1 MDESAYTS
9 IKPREADPANGRLF
23 AFYRVR
29 DGAATRFFP
38 GDGARLKYVSRDAD
52 TLEIPGVSAEFLLRG
67 DKVRVTYKGVCV
79 FLGDV
84 ASRTEHKSR
93 GTDAVQSVVC
103 AGPWSKMARMT
114 YRQYWRTGSGYELSS
129 RLILNQTQS
138 GDDQNL
144 DSELR
149 EIAAHAASACGYT
162 VGTVDVSSQ
171 QLPYDECR
179 DITVADAIRRELK
192 LFPSAIC
199 RFDYSSATP
208 TFNII
213 KPKSDADAPYV
224 AAIPKTARSYEYN
237 AHPITGVDLEI
248 ESSGD
253 VDGVPYRVLNHQT
266 AGDTSAGNPDC
277 LYATLQLAGFSSS
290 SVKQSFTAEVEL
302 NPQWSNPGWWYY
314 RHPRLA
320 NVAMEAVSITNCKRS
335 GEADAAKYPNIAK
348 QTVGELK
355 AAGLRARV
363 ETFTCEC
370 TITTDDDIEEK
381 IHLQMQYV
389 TTNATN
395 RTYTWVASSSS
406 TTGETVPDGLAAAIL
421 AERSGE
427 LRAERMTVK
436 CGDTLPQLGDRCDE
450 LYLTQIEIDC
460 AELTA
465 DCHFGAPEFLS
476 VDDMASLLSNFRN
489 KRRTTLA
496 TSRVE
501 GKPADG
507 AAEVEMG
514 PIPPLS
520 STEFAPGKKAKT
532 TIGGSDAT
540 SRIKLDPSKLDEG
553 KDAEL
558 HKLTVRKNGE
568 ETECQILTTEDID
581 IEIKSISAGEGIEV
595 EEKDGVYTISVKKEE
610 EEPET
615 PEGSDEPIV
624 PGNEPS
630 PSPSGG
636 GGGSCGCDCDCC
648 SGGDD
653 EEGEQEAADG
663 CDHPGSSG
671 GPGGVSKGGDP
682 VHYSNYDPG
691 GADFHG
697 GSGGGGGVAAEDEP
711 HEGSDDCCT
720 G

>member
-29 DGAATRFFP
+29 NGADTRFFP

-52 TLEIPGVSAEFLLRG
+52 TLEITGVPSGFLLRG
-67 DKVRVTYKGVCV
+67 DKIRVTYKGVCV

-208 TFNII
+208 ALDII

-224 AAIPKTARSYEYN
+224 AAIPKTARRYEYN

-290 SVKQSFTAEVEL
+290 AVKQSFTAEVEL

-335 GEADAAKYPNIAK
+335 GSADAGDYPNIAK

-370 TITTDDDIEEK
+370 TITTDDDVEEK

-395 RTYTWVASSSS
+395 KTYTWIASSSS

-427 LRAERMTVK
+427 LKSERMTVR
-436 CGDTLPQLGDRCDE
+436 CGETLPRLGDACDG
-450 LYLTQIEIDC
+450 LILQQIDIDC
-460 AELTA
+460 ADLTA
-465 DCHFGAPEFLS
+465 DLHFGAPEFLS
-476 VDDMASLLSNFRN
+476 VDDMAALLSNFRN
-489 KRRTTLA
+489 KRRTTLSA
-496 TSRVE
+496 SRVE
-501 GKPADG
+501 GKPDNG
-507 AAEVEMG
+507 EAEVEMG

-520 STEFAPGKKAKT
+520 STEFAPGTKAKT
-532 TIGGSDAT
+532 TIGGSDGT
-540 SRIKLDPSKLDEG
+540 SRIKLDPSKLEG
-553 KDAEL
+553 GPDAEL
-558 HKLTVRKNGE
+558 HKLTIKKNNE
-568 ETECQILTTEDID
+568 NTEYQILATEDIELD
-581 IEIKSISAGEGIEV
+581 IKSLSAGNGIEIEETDGI
-595 EEKDGVYTISVKKEE
+595 YTISVKKEE

-615 PEGSDEPIV
+615 PEGPDEPIV
-624 PGNEPS
+624 PGNTPS
-630 PSPSGG
+630 PSPGG
-636 GGGSCGCDCDCC
+636 GDGGSCGCDCDCC
-648 SGGDD
+648 TDDD
-653 EEGEQEAADG
+653 EDDDGDAAEGSP
-663 CDHPGSSG
+663 CDHPGSSVSS
-671 GPGGVSKGGDP
+671 GGVSKGGDP
-682 VHYSNYDPG
+682 VHYNTYDPG
-691 GADFHG
+691 GA
-697 GSGGGGGVAAEDEP
+697 GGVVGGVEAGGDS
-711 HEGSDDCCT
+711 HQGSDNCNGC
-720 G
+720 

>member
-1 MDESAYTS
+1 MEESAYTS

-29 DGAATRFFP
+29 NGADTRFFP

-52 TLEIPGVSAEFLLRG
+52 TLEIPGVPSGFLLRG
-67 DKVRVTYKGVCV
+67 DMVRVTYKGVCV

-84 ASRTEHKSR
+84 VSRKEHKSR

-103 AGPWSKMARMT
+103 AGPWSKMSRMT

-138 GDDQNL
+138 GQDQDLN
-144 DSELR
+144 SELR

-162 VGTVDVSSQ
+162 VGTVNVSLQ

-199 RFDYSSATP
+199 RFDYSAATP
-208 TFNII
+208 TLNII
-213 KPKSDADAPYV
+213 KPSSDADAAYV

-253 VDGVPYRVLNHQT
+253 VDGVPYRVINHQT

-302 NPQWSNPGWWYY
+302 NPQWSDPAWWYF

-320 NVAMEAVSITNCKRS
+320 NVAWSAVTITNCKRS
-335 GEADAAKYPNIAK
+335 GSADAGDYPNIAK

-370 TITTDDDIEEK
+370 TITTDDDVEEK

-395 RTYTWVASSSS
+395 RTYTWTASSSS
-406 TTGETVPDGLAAAIL
+406 TTGETVPNGLAAEIL

-427 LRAERMTVK
+427 LRAERMTVR
-436 CGDTLPQLGDRCDE
+436 CGDTLPQLGDRCDG
-450 LYLTQIEIDC
+450 LDLTQIEIDC

-465 DCHFGAPEFLS
+465 DLHFGAPEFLS
-476 VDDMASLLSNFRN
+476 IDDMAALLSNFRN

-496 TSRVE
+496 TSRVS
-501 GKPADG
+501 GKPGDDG

-520 STEFAPGKKAKT
+520 STEFAPGTKAKT
-532 TIGGSDAT
+532 TISGRSSGGGSIVLDA
-540 SRIKLDPSKLDEG
+540 SALEADDRI
-553 KDAEL
+553 
-558 HKLTVRKNGE
+558 TVRS
-568 ETECQILTTEDID
+568 LTM
-581 IEIKSISAGEGIEV
+581 AGEDGEDKAVKVLATGDFELPAAGVKSVNGASGEISVIGGKGIEV
-595 EEKDGVYTISVKKEE
+595 STDGQTVKITCSPDKDYEDDD
-610 EEPET
+610 PN
-615 PEGSDEPIV
+615 GSDPCDHDGIGGAGGGV
-624 PGNEPS
+624 IAD
-630 PSPSGG
+630 GG
-636 GGGSCGCDCDCC
+636 GG
-648 SGGDD
+648 
-653 EEGEQEAADG
+653 
-663 CDHPGSSG
+663 
-671 GPGGVSKGGDP
+671 
-682 VHYSNYDPG
+682 
-691 GADFHG
+691 
-697 GSGGGGGVAAEDEP
+697 GGGGGVPAGGDVHP
-711 HEGSDDCCT
+711 GDDGCNC

>member
-1 MDESAYTS
+1 MEESAYTA

-29 DGAATRFFP
+29 DGVDTRFFP

-52 TLEIPGVSAEFLLRG
+52 TLEIPGVPAEFLLRG
-67 DKVRVTYKGVCV
+67 DKVRVEYRGRCV

-84 ASRTEHKSR
+84 VSRTEHKSR

-138 GDDQNL
+138 GKDQNL
-144 DSELR
+144 NSELR
-149 EIAAHAASACGYT
+149 EIAAHAANACGYT

-192 LFPSAIC
+192 LFPSAVC
-199 RFDYSSATP
+199 RFDYSAATP
-208 TFNII
+208 TLNII
-213 KPKSDADAPYV
+213 KPGSEDDAAYV

-253 VDGVPYRVLNHQT
+253 VDGVPYRVLNHQR

-302 NPQWSNPGWWYY
+302 NPQWNTPGWWYY

-320 NVAMEAVSITNCKRS
+320 NVAESAVSIQPDSCKRS

-370 TITTDDDIEEK
+370 TITTDDDVEEK

-395 RTYTWVASSSS
+395 KTYTWIASSSS
-406 TTGETVPDGLAAAIL
+406 TTGETVPDGLAEAIL

-427 LRAERMTVK
+427 LRAERMTVR
-436 CGDTLPQLGDRCDE
+436 CGNSLPQLGDRCDG

-460 AELTA
+460 AELTV
-465 DCHFGAPEFLS
+465 DLHFGAPEFLS

-496 TSRVE
+496 TSRVS
-501 GKPADG
+501 GKPDDDG

-520 STEFAPGKKAKT
+520 STEFAPGVKAKT
-532 TIGGSDAT
+532 MIASSKGGGK
-540 SRIKLDPSKLDEG
+540 IKLDANALESGENVEVKALTIKG
-553 KDAEL
+553 KD
-558 HKLTVRKNGE
+558 KDKTYK
-568 ETECQILTTEDID
+568 ILGSED
-581 IEIKSISAGEGIEV
+581 IEIPAGSGVSSVNKLTGDVTLTAGDGISFKANGQ
-595 EEKDGVYTISVKKEE
+595 TITITNTKPCEC
-610 EEPET
+610 
-615 PEGSDEPIV
+615 DD
-624 PGNEPS
+624 
-630 PSPSGG
+630 GG
-636 GGGSCGCDCDCC
+636 GGGSG
-648 SGGDD
+648 SGNDTP
-653 EEGEQEAADG
+653 
-663 CDHPGSSG
+663 CDHPGS
-671 GPGGVSKGGDP
+671 GGVGGGVDGGEAVGGVGGGDL
-682 VHYSNYDPG
+682 G
-691 GADFHG
+691 GVPADGSGHG
-697 GSGGGGGVAAEDEP
+697 GSVG
-711 HEGSDDCCT
+711 CCR
-720 G
+720 

>member
-1 MDESAYTS
+1 MMDESAYTS

-29 DGAATRFFP
+29 NGADTRFFP

-52 TLEIPGVSAEFLLRG
+52 TLEIPGVPSGFLLRG
-67 DKVRVTYKGVCV
+67 DKVRVEYRGRCV

-84 ASRTEHKSR
+84 VSRTEHKSR

-138 GDDQNL
+138 GQDQNL
-144 DSELR
+144 NSELR
-149 EIAAHAASACGYT
+149 EIAANAASACGYT

-192 LFPSAIC
+192 LFPSAVC
-199 RFDYSSATP
+199 RFDYSAATP
-208 TFNII
+208 ALDIV
-213 KPKSDADAPYV
+213 KPSSDADAAYV
-224 AAIPKTARSYEYN
+224 AAIPKTARRYEYN

-253 VDGVPYRVLNHQT
+253 VDGVPYRVLNHQR

-290 SVKQSFTAEVEL
+290 SVKQSFTAQVEL
-302 NPQWSNPGWWYY
+302 NPQWSDPGWWYY

-320 NVAMEAVSITNCKRS
+320 NVAMGAVSITNCKRS
-335 GEADAAKYPNIAK
+335 GAADADKYPNIAK
-348 QTVGELK
+348 HTVGELK

-370 TITTDDDIEEK
+370 TITTNDDVEEK

-427 LRAERMTVK
+427 LRAERMTVR
-436 CGDTLPQLGDRCDE
+436 CGDTLPQLGDRCDG

-465 DCHFGAPEFLS
+465 DLHFGAPEFLS

-496 TSRVE
+496 TSRVS
-501 GKPADG
+501 GKPDDDG

-520 STEFAPGKKAKT
+520 STEFAPGVKAKT
-532 TIGGSDAT
+532 TIKSSDGSTGSINLDASALESGETISQRELSVSSSSLPATKVKILASENLNMHIKPIT
-540 SRIKLDPSKLDEG
+540 SGPGI
-553 KDAEL
+553 
-558 HKLTVRKNGE
+558 TV
-568 ETECQILTTEDID
+568 T
-581 IEIKSISAGEGIEV
+581 
-595 EEKDGVYTISVKKEE
+595 EKDGA
-610 EEPET
+610 
-615 PEGSDEPIV
+615 IV
-624 PGNEPS
+624 IGAT
-630 PSPSGG
+630 GG
-636 GGGSCGCDCDCC
+636 
-648 SGGDD
+648 
-653 EEGEQEAADG
+653 
-663 CDHPGSSG
+663 GSSG
-671 GPGGVSKGGDP
+671 GGDG
-682 VHYSNYDPG
+682 SG
-691 GADFHG
+691 EG
-697 GSGGGGGVAAEDEP
+697 GSTTGYSGKVVASTEPRYDESTHRLLHIP
-711 HEGSDDCCT
+711 VEMTFANGLCT
-720 G
+720 GIVAGAETVIAQAVEESA

>member
-1 MDESAYTS
+1 MDESAYTA

-23 AFYRVR
+23 AFYRLR
-29 DGAATRFFP
+29 NGATTRFFP

-52 TLEIPGVSAEFLLRG
+52 TLEIPGVPAEFLLRG
-67 DKVRVTYKGVCV
+67 DKVRVEYRDRCV

-84 ASRTEHKSR
+84 VSRTEHKSR

-103 AGPWSKMARMT
+103 AGPWSKMSRMT
-114 YRQYWRTGSGYELSS
+114 YRQYWRTESGYELSS

-138 GDDQNL
+138 GDDQSL

-162 VGTVDVSSQ
+162 VGMVDVSSQ

-192 LFPSAIC
+192 LFPSAVC
-199 RFDYSSATP
+199 RFDYSAATP
-208 TFNII
+208 RLNII
-213 KPKSDADAPYV
+213 KPVSEDDAAYV

-253 VDGVPYRVLNHQT
+253 VDGVPYRVLNHQR

-290 SVKQSFTAEVEL
+290 SVKQSFSAEVEL

-335 GEADAAKYPNIAK
+335 GAADADKYPNIAK

-370 TITTDDDIEEK
+370 TITTDDDVEEK

-406 TTGETVPDGLAAAIL
+406 TTGETAPDGLAAAIL

-427 LRAERMTVK
+427 LRAERMTVR
-436 CGDTLPQLGDRCDE
+436 CGDSLPQLGDRCDG
-450 LYLTQIEIDC
+450 LFLTQIEIDC

-465 DCHFGAPEFLS
+465 DLHFGAPEFLS

-501 GKPADG
+501 GKPDDG

-520 STEFAPGKKAKT
+520 STEFAPGTKAKT
-532 TIGGSDAT
+532 TIGGSDGT
-540 SRIKLDPSKLDEG
+540 SRIKLDPSKLEG
-553 KDAEL
+553 GPDAEL
-558 HKLTVRKNGE
+558 HKLTIKKNNE
-568 ETECQILTTEDID
+568 NTEYQILATEDIELD
-581 IEIKSISAGEGIEV
+581 IKSLSAGNGIEI
-595 EEKDGVYTISVKKEE
+595 EETDGVYTISVKKEE

-615 PEGSDEPIV
+615 PEGPDEPIV
-624 PGNEPS
+624 PGNTPS
-630 PSPSGG
+630 TSPGG
-636 GGGSCGCDCDCC
+636 GDGGSCGCDCDCC
-648 SGGDD
+648 TDDD
-653 EEGEQEAADG
+653 EDDDGDAAEGSP

-671 GPGGVSKGGDP
+671 SSGGVSKGGDP
-682 VHYSNYDPG
+682 VHYNTYDPG
-691 GADFHG
+691 GA
-697 GSGGGGGVAAEDEP
+697 GGVVGGVEAGGDS
-711 HEGSDDCCT
+711 HQGSDNCNGC
-720 G
+720 

>member
-23 AFYRVR
+23 AFYRLR
-29 DGAATRFFP
+29 DGAATRFVP

-52 TLEIPGVSAEFLLRG
+52 TLEIPGVPAEFLLRG
-67 DKVRVTYKGVCV
+67 DKVRVEYRGRCV

-84 ASRTEHKSR
+84 VSRTEHKSR

-103 AGPWSKMARMT
+103 AGPWSKMSRMT

-138 GDDQNL
+138 GKDQNL

-192 LFPSAIC
+192 LFPSAVC
-199 RFDYSSATP
+199 RFDYSAATP
-208 TFNII
+208 ALDIV
-213 KPKSDADAPYV
+213 KPSSDADAAYV

-253 VDGVPYRVLNHQT
+253 VDGVPYRVLNHQR

-314 RHPRLA
+314 RHPRLT

-335 GEADAAKYPNIAK
+335 GAADADKYPNIAK

-355 AAGLRARV
+355 AVGLRARV

-370 TITTDDDIEEK
+370 TITTNDDVEEK

-395 RTYTWVASSSS
+395 KTYTWIASSSS

-427 LRAERMTVK
+427 LRAERMTVR
-436 CGDTLPQLGDRCDE
+436 CGDTLPQLGDRCDG
-450 LYLTQIEIDC
+450 LFLTQIEIDC

-501 GKPADG
+501 GKPDDG

-520 STEFAPGKKAKT
+520 STEFAPGTKAKT
-532 TIGGSDAT
+532 TIKSSDGSTGSINLDCKELKQDET
-540 SRIKLDPSKLDEG
+540 ISPKKL
-553 KDAEL
+553 
-558 HKLTVRKNGE
+558 
-568 ETECQILTTEDID
+568 
-581 IEIKSISAGEGIEV
+581 SISSGSLPATETKILGSENLNIHIKPITSGAGVVVTET
-595 EEKDGVYTISVKKEE
+595 DGAIVISA
-610 EEPET
+610 T
-615 PEGSDEPIV
+615 
-624 PGNEPS
+624 
-630 PSPSGG
+630 G
-636 GGGSCGCDCDCC
+636 GGGST
-648 SGGDD
+648 
-653 EEGEQEAADG
+653 
-663 CDHPGSSG
+663 
-671 GPGGVSKGGDP
+671 
-682 VHYSNYDPG
+682 
-691 GADFHG
+691 
-697 GSGGGGGVAAEDEP
+697 GGGEDSGTGISGTFVFATVPRYNEASHQLLYTSVSLTFANGRLTATATGAETVIAQAVE
-711 HEGSDDCCT
+711 ESA
-720 G
+720 

>member
-1 MDESAYTS
+1 MEESAYTA

-23 AFYRVR
+23 AFYRLR
-29 DGAATRFFP
+29 NGATTRFFP

-52 TLEIPGVSAEFLLRG
+52 TLEIPGVPAEFLLRG
-67 DKVRVTYKGVCV
+67 DKVRVEYRDRCV

-84 ASRTEHKSR
+84 MSRTEHKSR

-103 AGPWSKMARMT
+103 AGPWSKMSRMT

-138 GDDQNL
+138 GKDQNL
-144 DSELR
+144 NSELR

-192 LFPSAIC
+192 LFPSAVC
-199 RFDYSSATP
+199 RFDYSAATP
-208 TFNII
+208 TLNII
-213 KPKSDADAPYV
+213 KPSSDADAAYV

-253 VDGVPYRVLNHQT
+253 VDGVPYRMLNHQR

-290 SVKQSFTAEVEL
+290 SVKQSFTAEVEE
-302 NPQWSNPGWWYY
+302 NPDWSNPGWWYY

-335 GEADAAKYPNIAK
+335 GSADAGDYPNIAK

-370 TITTDDDIEEK
+370 TITTDDDVEEK

-427 LRAERMTVK
+427 LRAERMTVR
-436 CGDTLPQLGDRCDE
+436 CGDSLPQLGDRCDG
-450 LYLTQIEIDC
+450 LFLTQIEIDC

-465 DCHFGAPEFLS
+465 DLHFGAPEFLS

-501 GKPADG
+501 GKPDDG

-520 STEFAPGKKAKT
+520 STEFAPGTKAKT
-532 TIGGSDAT
+532 TIAASDGGGT
-540 SRIKLDPSKLDEG
+540 IKLDPSKLESEENVETH
-553 KDAEL
+553 EL
-558 HKLTVRKNGE
+558 II
-568 ETECQILTTEDID
+568 QD
-581 IEIKSISAGEGIEV
+581 
-595 EEKDGVYTISVKKEE
+595 
-610 EEPET
+610 
-615 PEGSDEPIV
+615 
-624 PGNEPS
+624 S
-630 PSPSGG
+630 P
-636 GGGSCGCDCDCC
+636 
-648 SGGDD
+648 D
-653 EEGEQEAADG
+653 EEGAFRCKILSTTDMKWFIKPLIEGDG
-663 CDHPGSSG
+663 IELSEDENGITIRAKP
-671 GPGGVSKGGDP
+671 
-682 VHYSNYDPG
+682 
-691 GADFHG
+691 
-697 GSGGGGGVAAEDEP
+697 GSGGGGDSDGGNSEDAGTGFSGTVVAATVPRYD
-711 HEGSDDCCT
+711 EGSHQLRYT
-720 G
+720 PVSLTFANGRLTAMESGEETVIAQAVEESA

>member
-1 MDESAYTS
+1 MTEAKYTA

-23 AFYRVR
+23 AFYRLR
-29 DGAATRFFP
+29 NGATTRFFP

-52 TLEIPGVSAEFLLRG
+52 TLEIPGVPAEFLLRG
-67 DKVRVTYKGVCV
+67 DKVRVEYRGECV
-79 FLGDV
+79 FVGDV
-84 ASRTEHKSR
+84 VSRTEHRSR

-129 RLILNQTQS
+129 RLILNQTQT
-138 GDDQNL
+138 GEDQNL

-149 EIAAHAASACGYT
+149 EIATHAASACGYA

-192 LFPSAIC
+192 LFPSAVC
-199 RFDYSSATP
+199 RFDYSAAMP
-208 TFNII
+208 TLNII
-213 KPKSDADAPYV
+213 KPTSNADAAYV
-224 AAIPKTARSYEYN
+224 ASIPKTARSYEYN

-253 VDGVPYRVLNHQT
+253 VDGVPYRVLNHQK

-290 SVKQSFTAEVEL
+290 AVKQSFTAEVEL
-302 NPQWSNPGWWYY
+302 NPQWSNPGWWYH

-320 NVAMEAVSITNCKRS
+320 NVAASAVSITDCKRS
-335 GEADAAKYPNIAK
+335 GSADAGDFPNIAR

-363 ETFTCEC
+363 ETFTCKC

-395 RTYTWVASSSS
+395 KTYTWIASSSS

-427 LRAERMTVK
+427 LRTERMTVR
-436 CGDTLPQLGDRCDE
+436 CGDTLPQLGDRCDG

-465 DCHFGAPEFLS
+465 DCHFGSPEFLS

-501 GKPADG
+501 GKPNDG
-507 AAEVEMG
+507 AGEIEMG

-520 STEFAPGKKAKT
+520 STEFAPGTKAKT
-532 TIGGSDAT
+532 TVKGNGGAGA
-540 SRIKLDPSKLDEG
+540 IKLDAGKLDSGEIM
-553 KDAEL
+553 DVRT
-558 HKLTVRKNGE
+558 LTIKGE
-568 ETECQILTTEDID
+568 
-581 IEIKSISAGEGIEV
+581 SA
-595 EEKDGVYTISVKKEE
+595 EKDGTYKILGSKDVEIPAKNGVTTLNGQTGAITIESGDGISIEANGQTITISNTKPCECE
-610 EEPET
+610 QNENG
-615 PEGSDEPIV
+615 EGTA
-624 PGNEPS
+624 
-630 PSPSGG
+630 
-636 GGGSCGCDCDCC
+636 
-648 SGGDD
+648 GDD
-653 EEGEQEAADG
+653 P
-663 CDHPGSSG
+663 CNHPGSVG
-671 GPGGVSKGGDP
+671 AGGGVAG
-682 VHYSNYDPG
+682 G
-691 GADFHG
+691 GAGGGFGG
-697 GSGGGGGVAAEDEP
+697 GSGGGVPADGDS
-711 HEGSDDCCT
+711 HQGSNECNDC
-720 G
+720 

>member
-23 AFYRVR
+23 AFYRLR

-38 GDGARLKYVSRDAD
+38 GDGAWLKYVSRDAD
-52 TLEIPGVSAEFLLRG
+52 TLEIPGVPAEFLLRG
-67 DKVRVTYKGVCV
+67 DKVRVEYRGRCV

-84 ASRTEHKSR
+84 VSRTEHKSR

-103 AGPWSKMARMT
+103 AGPWSKMSRMT

-138 GDDQNL
+138 GQDQNL
-144 DSELR
+144 NSELR

-162 VGTVDVSSQ
+162 VGTVNVSLQ

-192 LFPSAIC
+192 LFPSAVC
-199 RFDYSSATP
+199 RFDYSAATP
-208 TFNII
+208 ALDIV
-213 KPKSDADAPYV
+213 KPASDADAAYV
-224 AAIPKTARSYEYN
+224 AAIPKTARRYEYN

-253 VDGVPYRVLNHQT
+253 VDGVPYRVLNHQR

-302 NPQWSNPGWWYY
+302 NPQWSDPAWWYF

-320 NVAMEAVSITNCKRS
+320 NVAWGAVSITNCTRS
-335 GEADAAKYPNIAK
+335 GSADAGDYPNIAK
-348 QTVGELK
+348 HTVGELK

-370 TITTDDDIEEK
+370 TITTDDDVEEK

-395 RTYTWVASSSS
+395 RTYTWVASSAS

-427 LRAERMTVK
+427 LRAERMTVR
-436 CGDTLPQLGDRCDE
+436 CGDTLPQLGDRCDG

-460 AELTA
+460 TELTA

-476 VDDMASLLSNFRN
+476 IDDMASLLSNFRN

-496 TSRVE
+496 TSRVS
-501 GKPADG
+501 GKPDDG
-507 AAEVEMG
+507 ASEVEMG

-520 STEFAPGKKAKT
+520 STEFAPGTKAKT
-532 TIGGSDAT
+532 TISGRSSGGGSIVLDA
-540 SRIKLDPSKLDEG
+540 SALEAGDRI
-553 KDAEL
+553 
-558 HKLTVRKNGE
+558 TVRR
-568 ETECQILTTEDID
+568 LTM
-581 IEIKSISAGEGIEV
+581 AGEDGEDKAVKVLATGDFELPAAGVKSVNGASGEISVIGGKGIEV
-595 EEKDGVYTISVKKEE
+595 STDGQTVKITCSPDKDDEDDDPNGGDPCDHDGIGGAGGGVIA
-610 EEPET
+610 
-615 PEGSDEPIV
+615 D
-624 PGNEPS
+624 
-630 PSPSGG
+630 GG
-636 GGGSCGCDCDCC
+636 GG
-648 SGGDD
+648 
-653 EEGEQEAADG
+653 
-663 CDHPGSSG
+663 
-671 GPGGVSKGGDP
+671 
-682 VHYSNYDPG
+682 
-691 GADFHG
+691 
-697 GSGGGGGVAAEDEP
+697 GGGGGVPADGDVHP
-711 HEGSDDCCT
+711 GDDGCNC

>member
-1 MDESAYTS
+1 MEERAYIS

-23 AFYRVR
+23 AFYRLR
-29 DGAATRFFP
+29 DGAETRFFP

-52 TLEIPGVSAEFLLRG
+52 TLEIPGVPAEFLLRG
-67 DKVRVTYKGVCV
+67 DKVRVEYRGRCV

-84 ASRTEHKSR
+84 VSRTEHKSR

-103 AGPWSKMARMT
+103 AGPWSKMSRMT

-138 GDDQNL
+138 GKDQNL

-199 RFDYSSATP
+199 RFDYSAATP
-208 TFNII
+208 TLNII
-213 KPKSDADAPYV
+213 KPGSEDDAAYV

-253 VDGVPYRVLNHQT
+253 VDGVPYRVLNHQR

-335 GEADAAKYPNIAK
+335 GSADAGDYPNIAK

-370 TITTDDDIEEK
+370 TITTDDDVEEK

-427 LRAERMTVK
+427 LRAERMTVR
-436 CGDTLPQLGDRCDE
+436 CGDSLPQLGDRCDG
-450 LYLTQIEIDC
+450 LFLTQIEIDC

-501 GKPADG
+501 GKPDDG

-532 TIGGSDAT
+532 TIASSSGGGSISLNPETLETEEEIAPRT
-540 SRIKLDPSKLDEG
+540 LLITGGDEDTTLELKVMST

-558 HKLTVRKNGE
+558 FVKPIHG
-568 ETECQILTTEDID
+568 
-581 IEIKSISAGEGIEV
+581 GEGIEITEDETGITISAKGSGSDGSDGADGTDGDSGSGLTTTVVVAANPRYDEGSHQLLYTPVELVFENGRLSSYTTGSESVIAQAV
-595 EEKDGVYTISVKKEE
+595 EES
-610 EEPET
+610 
-615 PEGSDEPIV
+615 
-624 PGNEPS
+624 
-630 PSPSGG
+630 
-636 GGGSCGCDCDCC
+636 
-648 SGGDD
+648 
-653 EEGEQEAADG
+653 A
-663 CDHPGSSG
+663 
-671 GPGGVSKGGDP
+671 
-682 VHYSNYDPG
+682 
-691 GADFHG
+691 
-697 GSGGGGGVAAEDEP
+697 
-711 HEGSDDCCT
+711 
-720 G
+720 

>member
-1 MDESAYTS
+1 MEESAYTA

-23 AFYRVR
+23 AFYRLR
-29 DGAATRFFP
+29 NGATTRFFP

-52 TLEIPGVSAEFLLRG
+52 TLEIPGVPAEFLLRG
-67 DKVRVTYKGVCV
+67 DTVRVEYRGECV

-84 ASRTEHKSR
+84 ASRTEYKSR
-93 GTDAVQSVVC
+93 GTDATQSVVC
-103 AGPWSKMARMT
+103 TGPWSKMARMT

-129 RLILNQTQS
+129 RLILNQTQT
-138 GDDQNL
+138 GAEQNL
-144 DSELR
+144 NSELR
-149 EIAAHAASACGYT
+149 EIAQHAAAACGYS
-162 VGTVDVSSQ
+162 VGEVDVSVQ
-171 QLPYDECR
+171 QLPFDECR

-199 RFDYSSATP
+199 RFDYSAATP
-208 TFNII
+208 TLNII
-213 KPKSDADAPYV
+213 KPSSDADAAYV

-253 VDGVPYRVLNHQT
+253 VDGVPYRVLNHQK

-290 SVKQSFTAEVEL
+290 SVKQSFTAKVEL

-335 GEADAAKYPNIAK
+335 GSADAGDYPNIAK

-370 TITTDDDIEEK
+370 TITTDDDVEEK

-427 LRAERMTVK
+427 LKSEKMTVR
-436 CGDTLPQLGDRCDE
+436 CADMLPRLGDACDG
-450 LYLTQIEIDC
+450 LILQQIDIDC
-460 AELTA
+460 ADLTA
-465 DCHFGAPEFLS
+465 ELHFGAPEFLS
-476 VDDMASLLSNFRN
+476 VDDMAALLSNFRN
-489 KRRTTLA
+489 KRRTTLS
-496 TSRVE
+496 TSRAE
-501 GKPADG
+501 GKPGNAE
-507 AAEVEMG
+507 AEVEMG

-520 STEFAPGKKAKT
+520 STEFAPGTKAKMKIKSSAGTSGTINLDASNLDSGENLEVKTLTIKGATEEEDT
-532 TIGGSDAT
+532 TFKVLAT
-540 SRIKLDPSKLDEG
+540 NDVEIPSPTASKLTFEAGDGIDVTVSDGIVTITNTKPCECGENDDEG
-553 KDAEL
+553 D
-558 HKLTVRKNGE
+558 
-568 ETECQILTTEDID
+568 
-581 IEIKSISAGEGIEV
+581 GEG
-595 EEKDGVYTISVKKEE
+595 DPCGH
-610 EEPET
+610 PE
-615 PEGSDEPIV
+615 SI
-624 PGNEPS
+624 
-630 PSPSGG
+630 
-636 GGGSCGCDCDCC
+636 
-648 SGGDD
+648 
-653 EEGEQEAADG
+653 
-663 CDHPGSSG
+663 
-671 GPGGVSKGGDP
+671 
-682 VHYSNYDPG
+682 
-691 GADFHG
+691 
-697 GSGGGGGVAAEDEP
+697 GGGGGVGGGGGGGVGGGGVVVGGGVPADGDT
-711 HEGSDDCCT
+711 HIGSDGCNC
-720 G
+720 

>member
-1 MDESAYTS
+1 MEESAYTS

-23 AFYRVR
+23 VFYRLR

-52 TLEIPGVSAEFLLRG
+52 TLEIPGVPAGFLLRG

-84 ASRTEHKSR
+84 VSRTEHKSR

-103 AGPWSKMARMT
+103 TGPWSKMARMT

-149 EIAAHAASACGYT
+149 EIATHAASACGYT

-199 RFDYSSATP
+199 RFNYSSATP

-290 SVKQSFTAEVEL
+290 AVKQSFTAEVEL
-302 NPQWSNPGWWYY
+302 NPQWNTPGWWYY

-320 NVAMEAVSITNCKRS
+320 NVAESAVSIQPSSCKRS

-370 TITTDDDIEEK
+370 TITTEDDIEEK

-389 TTNATN
+389 TTNAVN
-395 RTYTWVASSSS
+395 KTYTWVASSSA

-427 LRAERMTVK
+427 LRAERMTVR
-436 CGDTLPQLGDRCDE
+436 CGDTLPQLGDRCDG
-450 LYLTQIEIDC
+450 LYLTQIEVDC

-465 DCHFGAPEFLS
+465 DLHFGAPEFLS
-476 VDDMASLLSNFRN
+476 IDDMAALLFNFRN

-496 TSRVE
+496 TSRVS
-501 GKPADG
+501 GKPDDDG

-520 STEFAPGKKAKT
+520 STEFAPGTKAKT
-532 TIGGSDAT
+532 TIKSSENGGK
-540 SRIKLDPSKLDEG
+540 IKLDASALKSDENVEI
-553 KDAEL
+553 KT
-558 HKLTVRKNGE
+558 LTVKGESEDKNQ
-568 ETECQILTTEDID
+568 TFKILGSED
-581 IEIKSISAGEGIEV
+581 IEIPKGGSGVVSLNSLNGDIKLAAGYGISFKTNGQTITITNTKPCECEDGGGDNGEV
-595 EEKDGVYTISVKKEE
+595 ESN
-610 EEPET
+610 PC
-615 PEGSDEPIV
+615 
-624 PGNEPS
+624 N
-630 PSPSGG
+630 
-636 GGGSCGCDCDCC
+636 
-648 SGGDD
+648 
-653 EEGEQEAADG
+653 
-663 CDHPGSSG
+663 HPGS
-671 GPGGVSKGGDP
+671 
-682 VHYSNYDPG
+682 
-691 GADFHG
+691 G
-697 GSGGGGGVAAEDEP
+697 GSGGVGGNGEVGGGMGGVPADGDT
-711 HEGSDDCCT
+711 HQGSNGCNC
-720 G
+720 

>member
-1 MDESAYTS
+1 MEESAYTA

-23 AFYRVR
+23 AFYRLR
-29 DGAATRFFP
+29 NGATTRFFP

-52 TLEIPGVSAEFLLRG
+52 TLEIPGVPAEFLLRG
-67 DKVRVTYKGVCV
+67 DKVRVEYRGRCV

-84 ASRTEHKSR
+84 VSRTEHKSR

-138 GDDQNL
+138 GKDQNL
-144 DSELR
+144 NSELR

-192 LFPSAIC
+192 LFPSANC
-199 RFDYSSATP
+199 RFDYSAATP
-208 TFNII
+208 RLDIV
-213 KPKSDADAPYV
+213 KPSSDADAAYV

-248 ESSGD
+248 ETTGD
-253 VDGVPYRVLNHQT
+253 VDGVPYRVLNHQR

-335 GEADAAKYPNIAK
+335 GSADAGDYPNIAK

-370 TITTDDDIEEK
+370 TITTDDDVEEK

-427 LRAERMTVK
+427 LRAERMTVR
-436 CGDTLPQLGDRCDE
+436 CGDSLPQLGDRCDG
-450 LYLTQIEIDC
+450 LFLTQIEIDC

-465 DCHFGAPEFLS
+465 DLHFGAPEFLS

-501 GKPADG
+501 GKPDDG

-520 STEFAPGKKAKT
+520 STEFAPGTKAKT
-532 TIGGSDAT
+532 TIGGSDGS

-558 HKLTVRKNGE
+558 HKLTVKKNGE
-568 ETECQILTTEDID
+568 EAECQILATEDIE
-581 IEIKSISAGEGIEV
+581 IEIKSISAGEGVDIE
-595 EEKDGVYTISVKKEE
+595 ETDGVYTISVKKEE

-682 VHYSNYDPG
+682 VHYNNYDPG
-691 GADFHG
+691 GAGGHG
-697 GSGGGGGVAAEDEP
+697 GDGGGGVAAEDEP

>member
-29 DGAATRFFP
+29 NGADTRFFP

-52 TLEIPGVSAEFLLRG
+52 TLEIPGVPSGFLLRG
-67 DKVRVTYKGVCV
+67 DKVRVSYKGVCV

-84 ASRTEHKSR
+84 VSRTEHKSR

-138 GDDQNL
+138 GQDQDLN
-144 DSELR
+144 SELR

-162 VGTVDVSSQ
+162 VGTVNVSLQ

-208 TFNII
+208 TLNII
-213 KPKSDADAPYV
+213 KPSSDADAAYV

-253 VDGVPYRVLNHQT
+253 VDGVPYRVINHQT

-302 NPQWSNPGWWYY
+302 NPQWLDPAWWYF

-320 NVAMEAVSITNCKRS
+320 NVAWGAVSITNCKRS

-370 TITTDDDIEEK
+370 TITTDDDVEEK

-427 LRAERMTVK
+427 LRAERMTVR
-436 CGDTLPQLGDRCDE
+436 CGDTLPQLGDRCDG

-465 DCHFGAPEFLS
+465 DLHFGAPEFLS

-496 TSRVE
+496 TSRVS
-501 GKPADG
+501 GKPDDDG

-520 STEFAPGKKAKT
+520 STEFAPGAKAKT
-532 TIGGSDAT
+532 TISGRSSGGGSIVLDA
-540 SRIKLDPSKLDEG
+540 SALEADDRITVRSLTMAGEDG
-553 KDAEL
+553 KDKAVKVLATGDFEL
-558 HKLTVRKNGE
+558 PAAGVKSVNGASG
-568 ETECQILTTEDID
+568 
-581 IEIKSISAGEGIEV
+581 EISVIGGKGIEV
-595 EEKDGVYTISVKKEE
+595 STDGQTVKITCSPDKDDEDDD
-610 EEPET
+610 PN
-615 PEGSDEPIV
+615 GSDPCDHDGI
-624 PGNEPS
+624 GGA
-630 PSPSGG
+630 GG
-636 GGGSCGCDCDCC
+636 GVI
-648 SGGDD
+648 
-653 EEGEQEAADG
+653 ADG
-663 CDHPGSSG
+663 G
-671 GPGGVSKGGDP
+671 
-682 VHYSNYDPG
+682 
-691 GADFHG
+691 
-697 GSGGGGGVAAEDEP
+697 GGGGGVPAGGDVHP
-711 HEGSDDCCT
+711 GDDGCNC

>member
-23 AFYRVR
+23 AFYRLR

-52 TLEIPGVSAEFLLRG
+52 TLEIPSVPAEFLLRG
-67 DKVRVTYKGVCV
+67 DKVRVEYRGRCV

-84 ASRTEHKSR
+84 VSRTEHKSR

-103 AGPWSKMARMT
+103 AGPWSKMSRMT

-138 GDDQNL
+138 GKDQNL

-192 LFPSAIC
+192 LFPSAVC
-199 RFDYSSATP
+199 RFDYSAATP
-208 TFNII
+208 TLNII
-213 KPKSDADAPYV
+213 KPGSEDNAAYV
-224 AAIPKTARSYEYN
+224 AAIPKTARRYEYN

-253 VDGVPYRVLNHQT
+253 VDGVPYRVLNHQR

-314 RHPRLA
+314 RHPRLT

-335 GEADAAKYPNIAK
+335 GAADADKYPNIAK

-370 TITTDDDIEEK
+370 TITTNDDVEEK

-395 RTYTWVASSSS
+395 KTYTWIASSSS

-427 LRAERMTVK
+427 LRAERMTVR
-436 CGDTLPQLGDRCDE
+436 CGDSLPQLGDRCDG

-501 GKPADG
+501 GKPDDG

-520 STEFAPGKKAKT
+520 STEFAPGVKAKT
-532 TIGGSDAT
+532 TIKSSDGSTGSINLDASALESGENVEVKT
-540 SRIKLDPSKLDEG
+540 LTIKG
-553 KDAEL
+553 KD
-558 HKLTVRKNGE
+558 KDGDKTYK
-568 ETECQILTTEDID
+568 ILGSED
-581 IEIKSISAGEGIEV
+581 IEIPAGSGVSSVNKLTGDVTLKAGDGISFKANGQ
-595 EEKDGVYTISVKKEE
+595 TITITNTKPCEC
-610 EEPET
+610 
-615 PEGSDEPIV
+615 DD
-624 PGNEPS
+624 
-630 PSPSGG
+630 GG
-636 GGGSCGCDCDCC
+636 GGGSG
-648 SGGDD
+648 SGNDNP
-653 EEGEQEAADG
+653 
-663 CDHPGSSG
+663 CDHP
-671 GPGGVSKGGDP
+671 
-682 VHYSNYDPG
+682 
-691 GADFHG
+691 
-697 GSGGGGGVAAEDEP
+697 GSGGGGGVDGGEAVGGVGGGDLGGVPAD
-711 HEGSDDCCT
+711 GSGHGGSVGCCR
-720 G
+720 

>member
-23 AFYRVR
+23 AFYRLR

-52 TLEIPGVSAEFLLRG
+52 TLEIPGVPSGFLLRG
-67 DKVRVTYKGVCV
+67 DKVRVEYRGRCV

-84 ASRTEHKSR
+84 VSRTEHKSR

-138 GDDQNL
+138 GKDQNL

-199 RFDYSSATP
+199 RFDYSAATP
-208 TFNII
+208 TLNII
-213 KPKSDADAPYV
+213 KPGSEDDAAYV

-248 ESSGD
+248 ETTGD
-253 VDGVPYRVLNHQT
+253 VDGVPYRVLNHQR

-277 LYATLQLAGFSSS
+277 LYATVRLAGFSSS
-290 SVKQSFTAEVEL
+290 SVRQSFTCSVEER
-302 NPQWSNPGWWYY
+302 PQWSNPGWWYY

-320 NVAMEAVSITNCKRS
+320 NVASGAISITDCTRS
-335 GEADAAKYPNIAK
+335 GEGDAGDYPNIARH
-348 QTVGELK
+348 TVGELE

-363 ETFTCEC
+363 ETFTCKCKIE
-370 TITTDDDIEEK
+370 TSDDIEEE

-389 TTNATN
+389 MTNAKSK
-395 RTYTWVASSSS
+395 TYSWIESSQSIS
-406 TTGETVPDGLAAAIL
+406 GETMPTGLAEAIL

-427 LRAERMTVK
+427 LRAERMTVR
-436 CGDTLPQLGDRCDE
+436 CGDSLPQLGDRCDG
-450 LYLTQIEIDC
+450 LYLTQIDVDC
-460 AELTA
+460 SELTA
-465 DCHFGAPEFLS
+465 ELHFGAPEFLS

-489 KRRTTLA
+489 KRRSTA
-496 TSRVE
+496 SASRVS
-501 GKPADG
+501 GKPDSG
-507 AAEVEMG
+507 SEVELG
-514 PIPPLS
+514 VIPPLS
-520 STEFAPGKKAKT
+520 STEFAPGTKAKT
-532 TIGGSDAT
+532 KIGGSDGA
-540 SRIKLDPSKLDEG
+540 SSIKLDPSKLDDG

-558 HKLTVRKNGE
+558 HTFTVKKDGE
-568 ETECQILTTEDID
+568 ETECQILATEDIEL
-581 IEIKSISAGEGIEV
+581 EIKSINAGEGIEI
-595 EEKDGVYTISVKKEE
+595 EETDGAYTISIKKDEE

-615 PEGSDEPIV
+615 SDEPIV

-636 GGGSCGCDCDCC
+636 GGGGGCGCSCDCC

-653 EEGEQEAADG
+653 DEDDSGEDSP

-671 GPGGVSKGGDP
+671 GPGGVGMGGDR
-682 VHYSNYDPG
+682 VIYHNYDDG

-697 GSGGGGGVAAEDEP
+697 EGGSAGGVPAEDEP

>member
-23 AFYRVR
+23 AFYRLR
-29 DGAATRFFP
+29 DGADTRFFP

-52 TLEIPGVSAEFLLRG
+52 TLEIPGVPAEFLLRG
-67 DKVRVTYKGVCV
+67 DKVRVEYRGRCV

-84 ASRTEHKSR
+84 VSRTEHKSR

-138 GDDQNL
+138 GDDQSL

-162 VGTVDVSSQ
+162 VGTVDVSLQ

-208 TFNII
+208 TLNIV

-224 AAIPKTARSYEYN
+224 AAIPKTARRYEYN

-253 VDGVPYRVLNHQT
+253 VDGVPYRVLNHQR

-314 RHPRLA
+314 RHPRFA
-320 NVAMEAVSITNCKRS
+320 NVAESAVSIPSSSCKRS

-395 RTYTWVASSSS
+395 KTYTWIASSSS
-406 TTGETVPDGLAAAIL
+406 ITGETVPDGLAAAIL

-427 LRAERMTVK
+427 LRAERMTVR
-436 CGDTLPQLGDRCDE
+436 CGDSLPQLGDRCDG
-450 LYLTQIEIDC
+450 LFLTQIEIDC

-476 VDDMASLLSNFRN
+476 IDDMAALLSNFRN

-496 TSRVE
+496 TSRVS
-501 GKPADG
+501 GKPDDDG

-520 STEFAPGKKAKT
+520 STEFAPGVKAKT
-532 TIGGSDAT
+532 TIKSSDGSTGSINLDASALESGETISQRELSVSSSSLPATKVKILASENLNMHIKPIT
-540 SRIKLDPSKLDEG
+540 SGP
-553 KDAEL
+553 
-558 HKLTVRKNGE
+558 
-568 ETECQILTTEDID
+568 
-581 IEIKSISAGEGIEV
+581 GIAV
-595 EEKDGVYTISVKKEE
+595 TEKDGVIVISA
-610 EEPET
+610 T
-615 PEGSDEPIV
+615 
-624 PGNEPS
+624 
-630 PSPSGG
+630 
-636 GGGSCGCDCDCC
+636 GGGS
-648 SGGDD
+648 SG
-653 EEGEQEAADG
+653 EGGEG
-663 CDHPGSSG
+663 
-671 GPGGVSKGGDP
+671 
-682 VHYSNYDPG
+682 
-691 GADFHG
+691 G
-697 GSGGGGGVAAEDEP
+697 GSGEGVVTSGYSGTVIEATNPRYD
-711 HEGSDDCCT
+711 EGSHRLLYTPVSKKYENGLLKSIET
-720 G
+720 GDETVIAQAVEESA

>member
-1 MDESAYTS
+1 MTEAEYTS
-9 IKPREADPANGRLF
+9 VKARESEPSKGRHF
-23 AFYRVR
+23 AFWRLR
-29 DGAATRFFP
+29 GDETTRFLP

-52 TLEIPGVSAEFLLRG
+52 TLEIPGVPAEFLKRG
-67 DKVRVTYKGVCV
+67 DKVRVEYRGRCV

-84 ASRTEHKSR
+84 VSRTEHKSR
-93 GTDAVQSVVC
+93 GSDATQSVVC
-103 AGPWSKMARMT
+103 AGPWSKMARLV
-114 YRQYWRTGSGYELSS
+114 YRQYWKTAGGYELSS
-129 RLILNQTQS
+129 RLILNQTQT
-138 GDDQNL
+138 GAEQNL
-144 DSELR
+144 NGELR
-149 EIAAHAASACGYT
+149 EIASHGAAACGYS
-162 VGTVDVSSQ
+162 VGEVDVSAQ
-171 QLPYDECR
+171 QLPFDECR

-192 LFPSAIC
+192 LFPSAVC
-199 RFDYSSATP
+199 RFDYSAEKP
-208 TFNII
+208 TLQIL
-213 KPKSDADAPYV
+213 KPNADTDAAYV
-224 AAIPKTARSYEYN
+224 ADIPKTQRSYEYN

-248 ESSGD
+248 ESTGD
-253 VDGVPYRVLNHQT
+253 VDGVPYRTIGHQT
-266 AGDTSAGNPDC
+266 AGDTAAGNPDC

-335 GEADAAKYPNIAK
+335 GSADDGDYPNIAK

-370 TITTDDDIEEK
+370 TITTDDDVEEK

-427 LRAERMTVK
+427 LRTERMTVR
-436 CGDTLPQLGDRCDE
+436 CGDSLPQLGDRCDG
-450 LYLTQIEIDC
+450 LFLTQIEIDC

-465 DCHFGAPEFLS
+465 DLHFGAPEFLS

-501 GKPADG
+501 GKPDDG

-520 STEFAPGKKAKT
+520 STEFAPGVKAKT
-532 TIGGSDAT
+532 TIKSSDGTSGSINLDAGELDAGESLEVKTLTIKGATEAEDAT
-540 SRIKLDPSKLDEG
+540 FKVL
-553 KDAEL
+553 A
-558 HKLTVRKNGE
+558 
-568 ETECQILTTEDID
+568 TEDV
-581 IEIKSISAGEGIEV
+581 EIPKPESATDLKFVGGDGIEV
-595 EEKDGVYTISVKKEE
+595 SVSKGTVTITNIKPCECNDGEN
-610 EEPET
+610 
-615 PEGSDEPIV
+615 D
-624 PGNEPS
+624 
-630 PSPSGG
+630 
-636 GGGSCGCDCDCC
+636 D
-648 SGGDD
+648 GD
-653 EEGEQEAADG
+653 GEHDP
-663 CDHPGSSG
+663 CDHPGS
-671 GPGGVSKGGDP
+671 
-682 VHYSNYDPG
+682 
-691 GADFHG
+691 G
-697 GSGGGGGVAAEDEP
+697 GSGGVGGNGEVGGGMGGVPADGDT
-711 HEGSDDCCT
+711 HNGSNGCNC
-720 G
+720 

>member
-1 MDESAYTS
+1 MDESAYTA

-23 AFYRVR
+23 AFYRLR

-52 TLEIPGVSAEFLLRG
+52 TLEIPGVPAEFLLRG
-67 DKVRVTYKGVCV
+67 DKVRVEYRGRCV

-84 ASRTEHKSR
+84 VSRTEHKSR

-103 AGPWSKMARMT
+103 AGPWSKMSRMT

-138 GDDQNL
+138 GKDQNL

-199 RFDYSSATP
+199 RFDYSAATP
-208 TFNII
+208 TLNII
-213 KPKSDADAPYV
+213 KPGSDADAAYV
-224 AAIPKTARSYEYN
+224 AAIPRTARSYEYN

-253 VDGVPYRVLNHQT
+253 VDGVPYRVLNHQR

-320 NVAMEAVSITNCKRS
+320 NVAMEAVSIANCKRS
-335 GEADAAKYPNIAK
+335 GAADADKYPNIAK

-370 TITTDDDIEEK
+370 TITTDDDVEEK

-427 LRAERMTVK
+427 LRAERMTVR
-436 CGDTLPQLGDRCDE
+436 CGDTLPQLGDRCDG
-450 LYLTQIEIDC
+450 LFLTQIEIDC

-465 DCHFGAPEFLS
+465 DLHFGAPEFLS

-501 GKPADG
+501 GKPDDG

-520 STEFAPGKKAKT
+520 STEFAPGVKAKT
-532 TIGGSDAT
+532 TIKSSDGSTGSINLDASALKSGET
-540 SRIKLDPSKLDEG
+540 ISQRELSVSSSSLPATKVKILASENLNMHIKPIASG
-553 KDAEL
+553 
-558 HKLTVRKNGE
+558 
-568 ETECQILTTEDID
+568 
-581 IEIKSISAGEGIEV
+581 SGIAV
-595 EEKDGVYTISVKKEE
+595 TEKDGAIVISA
-610 EEPET
+610 T
-615 PEGSDEPIV
+615 
-624 PGNEPS
+624 
-630 PSPSGG
+630 G
-636 GGGSCGCDCDCC
+636 GGGS
-648 SGGDD
+648 
-653 EEGEQEAADG
+653 
-663 CDHPGSSG
+663 
-671 GPGGVSKGGDP
+671 
-682 VHYSNYDPG
+682 
-691 GADFHG
+691 
-697 GSGGGGGVAAEDEP
+697 SGGGSTGGGEDSGTGISGTFVFATVP
-711 HEGSDDCCT
+711 HYDEAVHQLLYTPVSLTFANGRLTAMET
-720 G
+720 GDETVIAQAVEESV